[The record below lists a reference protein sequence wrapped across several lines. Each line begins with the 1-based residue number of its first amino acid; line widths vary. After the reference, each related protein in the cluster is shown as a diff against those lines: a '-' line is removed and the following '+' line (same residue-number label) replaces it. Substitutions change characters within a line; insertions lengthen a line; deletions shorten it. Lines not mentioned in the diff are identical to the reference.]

1 MNRYFI
7 GLATI
12 LLSTILWAQ
21 APNKMSFQTIVR
33 NTQGKLVVNQVVG
46 VRTSILQGSSTGT
59 SVYEETHQKTS
70 NQNGVLTL
78 EIGTGTAT
86 KGTYNTIDWSQ
97 EPYFLKTEL
106 DIKGGTN
113 FTISGVN
120 KFVSVPYSMYSGKT
134 GTGFERVSKT
144 GDSLIL
150 NNGEVF
156 IVPGIS
162 SENYGVKPTSGSGN
176 NLVDI
181 DGNSYKTVYIGSQL
195 WMAENLKTTKYRDG
209 STITNL
215 TDNRMWGDD
224 LKGAWCYYNNDV
236 TNNNKYGKLYNW
248 YAISSHLNGNKEVC
262 PIGWHIPVESEWIK
276 LIDFLGG
283 TPVTGGKLKEVGT
296 NLWKTPNASATN
308 SVLFSALPGGNRYD
322 DGSFSGVTIYGD
334 WWALSC
340 IQNGSAVGVSVS
352 YNTAALTKSPFYSW
366 GNGFSVRCVKD

>member
-46 VRTSILQGSSTGT
+46 VRTSILQGSNTGT
-59 SVYEETHQKTS
+59 AIYEETHQKTS

-86 KGTYNTIDWSQ
+86 KGTFNIINWSK

-209 STITNL
+209 STITN
-215 TDNRMWGDD
+215 T
-224 LKGAWCYYNNDV
+224 KQKYN
-236 TNNNKYGKLYNW
+236 
-248 YAISSHLNGNKEVC
+248 IHQ
-262 PIGWHIPVESEWIK
+262 
-276 LIDFLGG
+276 F
-283 TPVTGGKLKEVGT
+283 
-296 NLWKTPNASATN
+296 
-308 SVLFSALPGGNRYD
+308 
-322 DGSFSGVTIYGD
+322 
-334 WWALSC
+334 
-340 IQNGSAVGVSVS
+340 
-352 YNTAALTKSPFYSW
+352 
-366 GNGFSVRCVKD
+366 

>member
-1 MNRYFI
+1 MYRYFF
-7 GLATI
+7 GLTTI

-21 APNKMSFQTIVR
+21 VPNKMSFQTIVR
-33 NTQGKLVVNQVVG
+33 NNQGKLVVNQVVG
-46 VRTSILQGSSTGT
+46 VRTSILQGGSTGT

>member
-1 MNRYFI
+1 MNRYFF
-7 GLATI
+7 GLTTI

-21 APNKMSFQTIVR
+21 VPNKMSFQSIIR
-33 NTQGKLVVNQVVG
+33 NNQGKLVVNQVVG
-46 VRTSILQGSSTGT
+46 VRTSILQGGSTGT

-120 KFVSVPYSMYSGKT
+120 KFVSVPYSMYSGKS

-236 TNNNKYGKLYNW
+236 TNNNKEGKLYNW
-248 YAISSHLNGNKEVC
+248 YEISSHLNGNKEVC